1 MVIACDK
8 SEMKGLIFILV
19 EQNWSVPNDVCR
31 YSKEKFKYYVNSYAE
46 NDLDCIWKRRSLFGM
61 VPGV

>member
-1 MVIACDK
+1 M
-8 SEMKGLIFILV
+8 
-19 EQNWSVPNDVCR
+19 EQNWSLPNDVCR
-31 YSKEKFKYYVNSYAE
+31 YRKEKFKYHVNSYAE